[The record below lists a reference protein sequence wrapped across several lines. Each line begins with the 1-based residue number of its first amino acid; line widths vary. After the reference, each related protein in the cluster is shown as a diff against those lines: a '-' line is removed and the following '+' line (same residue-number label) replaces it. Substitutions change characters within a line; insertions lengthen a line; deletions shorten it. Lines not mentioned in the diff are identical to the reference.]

1 MPARKKFYVTTPIY
15 YVNDK
20 PHIGHAY
27 TTIVADVLTRFHRLR
42 GDATFFLTGTDEH
55 GQKVQ
60 QAAERTGISP
70 QAHCDQMVEHFRQAW
85 EKLNIKY
92 DYFIRTTDKE
102 HQKAVQSALDELYA
116 KGEIYLAEYGGYYC
130 VGCERFYTRK
140 ELVEGKCPQHLQ
152 APDYI
157 KEKNY
162 FFRMGKY
169 QEWLIEY
176 IHQHPEFI
184 QPESRRNEVLG
195 FLKNPLGDLCI
206 SRPKSRLQWGIELPF
221 DPDYVTYVWFDALLN
236 YITAVGYKQQQ
247 ENFTRWWPADYHLIG
262 KDIVT
267 THCVYWPTMLK
278 ALGLPLPRTILA
290 HGWWLVAETKMSK
303 SLQNIIKP
311 LDLVE
316 TYGVDAV
323 RYFLMRDMIL
333 GQDANFSLDS
343 FIKRYNSELAN
354 DLGNLVSRI
363 GTLII
368 KNFPTIPEPS
378 SPSETERK
386 IEQSATALPDTVMQ
400 FIDAMRLSDALEA
413 VISFVRELNRFM
425 EQRQPWHLVKTDR
438 TVAGT
443 VLYTALEGLRITAQL
458 LQPVMPSKMKELLD
472 KIPVTEADNPF
483 NWGKCKPGVALTT
496 LPILFPRIEN
506 QTSTTKAPVMTPEI
520 PSPEQISITD
530 FGKIKL
536 VTAKIIAAE
545 SIPNANKLL
554 KLQVDTGTEKRQIVA
569 GIAEYFQPENLV
581 GKTIIL
587 VANLQPAQIRGI
599 RSEGMLLAAKKDGRL
614 TLLTTLDD
622 LGAGAA
628 IS

>member
-311 LDLVE
+311 LDLVD

-413 VISFVRELNRFM
+413 VISFVRELNRYM

-483 NWGKCKPGVALTT
+483 NWGKCKSGVPLTT

-536 VTAKIIAAE
+536 VTAKIITAE

-599 RSEGMLLAAKKDGRL
+599 RSEGMLLAAKKDGHL
-614 TLLTTLDD
+614 TLLTTMDD
-622 LGAGAA
+622 IGPGAI

>member
-184 QPESRRNEVLG
+184 QPDSRRNEVLG

-311 LDLVE
+311 LDLVD

-413 VISFVRELNRFM
+413 VISFVRELNRYM

-483 NWGKCKPGVALTT
+483 NWGKCKSGVPLTT

-536 VTAKIIAAE
+536 VTAKIITAE

-599 RSEGMLLAAKKDGRL
+599 RSEGMLLAAKKDGHL
-614 TLLTTLDD
+614 TLLTTMDD
-622 LGAGAA
+622 IGPGAI

>member
-483 NWGKCKPGVALTT
+483 NWGKCKSGVPLTT

>member
-140 ELVEGKCPQHLQ
+140 ELVDGKCPQHLQ

-311 LDLVE
+311 LDLVD

-425 EQRQPWHLVKTDR
+425 ELRQPWHLVKTDR

-483 NWGKCKPGVALTT
+483 NWGKCKSGVPLTT

-536 VTAKIIAAE
+536 VTAKIITAE

-599 RSEGMLLAAKKDGRL
+599 RSEGMLLAAKKDGHL
-614 TLLTTLDD
+614 TLLTTMDD
-622 LGAGAA
+622 IGPGAI

>member
-311 LDLVE
+311 LDLVD

-425 EQRQPWHLVKTDR
+425 ELRQPWHLVKTDR

-483 NWGKCKPGVALTT
+483 NWGKCKSGVPLTT

-536 VTAKIIAAE
+536 VTAKIITAE

-599 RSEGMLLAAKKDGRL
+599 RSEGMLLAAKKDGHL
-614 TLLTTLDD
+614 TLLTTMDD
-622 LGAGAA
+622 IGPGAI

>member
-311 LDLVE
+311 LDLVD

-413 VISFVRELNRFM
+413 VISFVRELNRYM

-483 NWGKCKPGVALTT
+483 NWGKCKSGVPLTT

-536 VTAKIIAAE
+536 VTAKIITAE

-622 LGAGAA
+622 LGPGAA

>member
-140 ELVEGKCPQHLQ
+140 ELVDGKCPQHLQ

-311 LDLVE
+311 LDLVD

-413 VISFVRELNRFM
+413 VISFVRELNRYM

-483 NWGKCKPGVALTT
+483 NWGKCKSGVPLTT

-536 VTAKIIAAE
+536 VTAKIITAE

-599 RSEGMLLAAKKDGRL
+599 RSEGMLLAAKKDGHL
-614 TLLTTLDD
+614 TLLTTMDD
-622 LGAGAA
+622 IGPGAI